1 LASFNHHPESETD
14 MNILQRQIDGITLVD
29 ISGRVDSSVS
39 GQVMDQLNGIVSSGV
54 TKLVVNLKQVSYI
67 SSAGLRSILVAA
79 KLVKSG
85 NGEMRLCQPNDL
97 VRKTLEESGFSNLI
111 RIDEHESQSVAALRA
126 M

>member
-1 LASFNHHPESETD
+1 

-79 KLVKSG
+79 KLVKSD

-111 RIDEHESQSVAALRA
+111 RIDEHESQSVDALRA
-126 M
+126 L

>member
-1 LASFNHHPESETD
+1 

-79 KLVKSG
+79 KLVKSD

-126 M
+126 F

>member
-1 LASFNHHPESETD
+1 
-14 MNILQRQIDGITLVD
+14 MNTLQRQIDGITLVD

-126 M
+126 L